1 MSANATNVQSPNVA
15 SHAQSH
21 ATNEAASPDV
31 DSQVQDASAM
41 NKRKRLPKIILA
53 IFLVLAVLGII
64 YYFLVYRFYESTDNA
79 YLKADVTWVSP
90 RVAGE
95 ITQLNVKNNQE
106 VKAGQVLMK
115 LDDRDTQARYEQAQA
130 ITQLKEAALGVQQQN
145 AASQDAVIL
154 EAQAGL
160 DQAYAGLKQ
169 AQAGV
174 NQAQAEVAR
183 TQKDAA
189 RYNALLR
196 EGVTTRQRVESVQAQ
211 YQSAQAQ
218 YQSAQAQYQAAQA
231 QVKRAE
237 AGIAGAKAQFGS
249 IQASREQLVADVNSA
264 KANVNLIGVDASSAQ
279 VVAPVSGTIGDLAVR
294 LGSRV
299 NPQTRLLAI
308 VPLKKTF
315 VEANFKETQ
324 ITDMHV
330 GQKVTVELD
339 AYPDHEFT
347 GHIDSFSPASG
358 AEFSLMPPENATGNF
373 NKVVQRV
380 PVKIL
385 LDRKSGDPVL
395 RPGLSATVK
404 VDLRT

>member
-1 MSANATNVQSPNVA
+1 MSANATNVQSPNAV
-15 SHAQSH
+15 SSVQSA
-21 ATNEAASPDV
+21 ATNEAAPSDV
-31 DSQVQDASAM
+31 DSQIQDPTAV

-53 IFLVLAVLGII
+53 IFLILAVLGVI
-64 YYFLVYRFYESTDNA
+64 YYFMVYRFYESTDNA

-90 RVAGE
+90 RVSGE
-95 ITQLNVKNNQE
+95 ITQLDVKNNQE
-106 VKAGQVLMK
+106 VKAGQVLLK
-115 LDDRDTQARYEQAQA
+115 LDDRDTQARYQQANA
-130 ITQLKEAALGVQQQN
+130 ITALKEAALGVQRQNIAGQQ
-145 AASQDAVIL
+145 AMVS

-160 DQAYAGLKQ
+160 EAANAEMTRLK
-169 AQAGV
+169 
-174 NQAQAEVAR
+174 
-183 TQKDAA
+183 KDYD
-189 RYNALLR
+189 RYQQLLR
-196 EGVTTRQRVESVQAQ
+196 EGVTTRQRMETVQSQ
-211 YQSAQAQ
+211 YLSAV
-218 YQSAQAQYQAAQA
+218 A
-231 QVKRAE
+231 QVKRAQ
-237 AGIAGAKAQFGS
+237 ASVAAAQAQLGGVE
-249 IQASREQLVADVNSA
+249 ASREQLVADVNSA

-308 VPLKKTF
+308 VPLEKTF

-324 ITDMHV
+324 ITNMHV
-330 GQKVTVELD
+330 GQKVTVALD

-385 LDRKSGDPVL
+385 LDRKAGDPVL
-395 RPGLSATVK
+395 RPGLSAVVK

>member
-21 ATNEAASPDV
+21 ATNEEASPDV
-31 DSQVQDASAM
+31 DLQAQDASAM

-95 ITQLNVKNNQE
+95 ITQLNIKNNQE

-130 ITQLKEAALGVQQQN
+130 ITQLKEAALSVQQQN

-196 EGVTTRQRVESVQAQ
+196 EGVTTNQRVESV
-211 YQSAQAQ
+211 QAQ

-308 VPLKKTF
+308 VPLEKTF

-404 VDLRT
+404 VDLRI